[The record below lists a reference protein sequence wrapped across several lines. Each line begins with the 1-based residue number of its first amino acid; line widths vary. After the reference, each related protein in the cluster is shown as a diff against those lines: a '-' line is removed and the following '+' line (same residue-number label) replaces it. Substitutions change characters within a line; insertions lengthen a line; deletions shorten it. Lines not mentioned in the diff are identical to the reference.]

1 MGPGV
6 TSEDRAARLLH
17 WYPASWR
24 ARYGAE
30 FTELLIADLAE
41 RPRCRRR
48 TADLAF
54 NGLLA
59 RLRCAGLSGQLP
71 DPADQARAC
80 LAVLAGA
87 ATLFLTLGI
96 MAWSQLIT
104 GWQWAPP
111 GARATRAAV
120 VIMSAGLLL
129 MLVLAV
135 LAIAPVCWS
144 LGRAA
149 VCRRGRRAG
158 GRAPRW
164 AWPAAL
170 VALGGLVLGAG
181 ARYFANGWPGTGGHS
196 WPQQGLVPGGA
207 AAFGWAATLSVTS
220 YWAHPAA
227 LLAFPASEIAWMV
240 ISPAALSCLAA
251 GLVATVR
258 RLDLE
263 GRALRYQA
271 RLGCMAAGTMAL
283 FLAGAACWVG
293 GGDSG
298 PGILFRAGSIDVAA
312 LAGMALALAAAWH
325 AAHRARAA
333 ALAWRPPGAG
343 R

>member
-1 MGPGV
+1 M
-6 TSEDRAARLLH
+6 TTEDRAARLLR

-41 RPRCRRR
+41 RPRCRCR

-54 NGLLA
+54 NALLA
-59 RLRCAGLSGQLP
+59 RLRCAGLSGQLL

-87 ATLFLTLGI
+87 ATLFLTLGT

-135 LAIAPVCWS
+135 LAIAPACWS

-149 VCRRGRRAG
+149 VRHWG
-158 GRAPRW
+158 GRTGGPAPRW

-170 VALGGLVLGAG
+170 AALGGMVLGAG
-181 ARYFANGWPGTGGHS
+181 ARHFANGWPGTGGHP

-220 YWAHPAA
+220 YWAHPDA
-227 LLAFPASEIAWMV
+227 LLAFPGRRDRLDGDQPRRPLLPDRRPGGHGP
-240 ISPAALSCLAA
+240 PAGRGRPGTALSGSSRLHGGWRHGPVPGRG
-251 GLVATVR
+251 GL
-258 RLDLE
+258 L
-263 GRALRYQA
+263 GRAVTLDPA
-271 RLGCMAAGTMAL
+271 PCSAPDPST
-283 FLAGAACWVG
+283 WPPW
-293 GGDSG
+293 
-298 PGILFRAGSIDVAA
+298 PGWRSP
-312 LAGMALALAAAWH
+312 
-325 AAHRARAA
+325 
-333 ALAWRPPGAG
+333 WRPPCSRRTGRGPPRWPGARRRHG
-343 R
+343 GER